1 MGCSQTFFDEY
12 KKHYDGFCKYMV
24 SQPGI
29 SKTVFNGDEKAI
41 RDFSKK
47 LLGRIVFLYFIQ
59 KKGWLG
65 VPENESW
72 GNGDHKFLTNQFQN
86 FTHKENFY
94 PEFLS
99 VLF

>member
-1 MGCSQTFFDEY
+1 
-12 KKHYDGFCKYMV
+12 MV